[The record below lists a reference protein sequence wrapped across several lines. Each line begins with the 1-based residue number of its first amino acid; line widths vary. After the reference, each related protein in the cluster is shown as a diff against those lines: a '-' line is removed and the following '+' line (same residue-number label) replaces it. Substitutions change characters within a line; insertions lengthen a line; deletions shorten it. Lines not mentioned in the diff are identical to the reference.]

1 VPLNESLKPGA
12 RKKENDRMLISDRV
26 LNIKPSG
33 VRRIFDLARQMKDP
47 INLSIGEPDFDIPE
61 PLKKEGIE
69 WIKKGFNKYTPTQG
83 IPELRE
89 KIGFHLKKKGV
100 QFEEVMVTAGVT
112 GGLLLAS
119 LALINPGDEVVIPDP
134 YFVMYEYQVLLMG
147 GIPVFVDTYPD
158 FRLREEEFVK
168 KLSKKTKFI
177 IINSPNNP
185 TGAIYPEEDLRMVA
199 RIAREK
205 DLLILSDDIYDN
217 FVFDQPT
224 CLCMGQIYE
233 KTITF
238 GGFSKGWAMTGWRL
252 GYVAGPREIL
262 QEMITL
268 QQYTFSSVSSFAQ
281 KGAVKALDYNV
292 DYYIEQYKKKRDLIY
307 EGLKNRYRVQKPG
320 GAFYI
325 FPEVPDGDGEAFVEK
340 AIQKNLFVIP
350 GSVFSKRN
358 THIRIS
364 FAASEEML
372 LKGIEVLNRIG

>member
-1 VPLNESLKPGA
+1 
-12 RKKENDRMLISDRV
+12 MLISDR
-26 LNIKPSG
+26 LRNIKPSG
-33 VRRIFDLARQMKDP
+33 VRRIFDMARQMKDP

-61 PLKKEGIE
+61 PLKEEGIE
-69 WIKKGFNKYTPTQG
+69 WIKRGFNKYTPTQG

-89 KIGFHLKKKGV
+89 KIGLHLKKKGV
-100 QFEEVMVTAGVT
+100 QFDEVMVTAGVT

-158 FRLREEEFVK
+158 FRLREEAFTRA
-168 KLSKKTKFI
+168 LSKKTKFV

-185 TGAIYPEEDLRMVA
+185 AGAVYPEEDLKMIA

-217 FVFDQPT
+217 FVFDQPA
-224 CLCMGQIYE
+224 CPCMGQLYA

-252 GYVAGPREIL
+252 GYVAGPGEIL
-262 QEMITL
+262 QQMITL
-268 QQYTFSSVSSFAQ
+268 QQYTFSSVNSFAQ
-281 KGAVKALDYNV
+281 KSAVKALDYNV
-292 DYYIEQYKKKRDLIY
+292 DRYIHDYRKKRDLIY
-307 EGLKNRYRVQKPG
+307 DGLKEKYRVQKPA

-325 FPEVPDGDGEAFVEK
+325 FPEVPGGDGEAFVEK
-340 AIQKNLFVIP
+340 AIQQNLFIIP
-350 GSVFSKRN
+350 GSVFSKKH
-358 THIRIS
+358 THVRIS
-364 FAASEEML
+364 FAAPEEKL
-372 LKGIEVLNRIG
+372 LRGIEVLNRIG

>member
-1 VPLNESLKPGA
+1 
-12 RKKENDRMLISDRV
+12 
-26 LNIKPSG
+26 
-33 VRRIFDLARQMKDP
+33 MKDP

-61 PLKKEGIE
+61 PLKEEGME

-89 KIGFHLKKKGV
+89 KIASHLKKKGV
-100 QFEEVMVTAGVT
+100 HFEEVIVTAGVT

-147 GIPVFVDTYPD
+147 GVPVFVDTYPD
-158 FRLREEEFVK
+158 FRLREEELVA

-185 TGAIYPEEDLRMVA
+185 AGTVYSKGELMTVA
-199 RIAREK
+199 KIARER

-217 FVFDQPT
+217 FVFDAPT
-224 CLCMGQIYE
+224 CPCMGQLYE
-233 KTITF
+233 KTLTF
-238 GGFSKGWAMTGWRL
+238 GGFSKSWAMTGWRL
-252 GYVAGPREIL
+252 GYAAGPREIL
-262 QEMITL
+262 QHMITL
-268 QQYTFSSVSSFAQ
+268 QQYTFSSVNSFAQ
-281 KGAVKALDYNV
+281 KAGIKALGFNV
-292 DYYIEQYKKKRDLIY
+292 DHYIEQYKKKRDIVY
-307 EGLKNRYRVQKPG
+307 EGLKEKYHVQKPM

-325 FPEVPDGDGEAFVEK
+325 FPEVPGGNGEAFVEK
-340 AIQKNLFVIP
+340 AIQNNLFIIP

-358 THIRIS
+358 THVRIS

-372 LKGIEVLNRIG
+372 FRGIEILNRMV

>member
-1 VPLNESLKPGA
+1 
-12 RKKENDRMLISDRV
+12 MLISER
-26 LNIKPSG
+26 LRNIKPSG

-47 INLSIGEPDFDIPE
+47 INMSIGEPDFDIPE
-61 PLKKEGIE
+61 PLKEEGIE
-69 WIKKGFNKYTPTQG
+69 WIKRGFNKYTPTQG

-89 KIGFHLKKKGV
+89 KIALHLKKKGI

-147 GIPVFVDTYPD
+147 GTPVFVDTYPD

-177 IINSPNNP
+177 VINSPNNP
-185 TGAIYPEEDLRMVA
+185 TGSVYPEEDLRMVA
-199 RIAREK
+199 RIARER

-217 FVFDQPT
+217 FVFDQPACP
-224 CLCMGQIYE
+224 CLGQFYE
-233 KTITF
+233 KTVTL

-252 GYVAGPREIL
+252 GYVAGSREIL
-262 QEMITL
+262 QQMITL

-281 KGAVKALDYNV
+281 KAAIKALDYNV
-292 DYYIEQYKKKRDLIY
+292 DDYIERYKKKRDLIY
-307 EGLKNRYRVQKPG
+307 EGLKEKYRVQKPG

-325 FPEVPDGDGEAFVEK
+325 FPEVPGGDGETFVEK
-340 AIQKNLFVIP
+340 AMKQNLFVIP
-350 GSVFSKRN
+350 GSVFSKKN

-364 FAASEEML
+364 FAASDETL
-372 LKGIEVLNRIG
+372 LRGIEVLNRIG

>member
-1 VPLNESLKPGA
+1 
-12 RKKENDRMLISDRV
+12 MLISNRL

-61 PLKKEGIE
+61 PLKEEGIE
-69 WIKKGFNKYTPTQG
+69 WIKRGFNKYTPTQG

-89 KIGFHLKKKGV
+89 KIGLHLKKKGV

-119 LALINPGDEVVIPDP
+119 LALINPGDEIIIPDP

-147 GIPVFVDTYPD
+147 GIPVFVNTYPD
-158 FRLREEEFVK
+158 FRLREEEFVN
-168 KLSKKTKFI
+168 KLSKRTKLI
-177 IINSPNNP
+177 VINSPNNP
-185 TGAIYPEEDLRMVA
+185 TGAVYPKEDLTM
-199 RIAREK
+199 IARLARER
-205 DLLILSDDIYDN
+205 DLIILSDDIYDN
-217 FVFDQPT
+217 FVFDHPACP
-224 CLCMGQIYE
+224 CLGQIYE

-252 GYVAGPREIL
+252 GYVAGPREII
-262 QEMITL
+262 QQMITL

-281 KGAVKALDYNV
+281 KAAVKALDYNV
-292 DYYIEQYKKKRDLIY
+292 DHYIEQYKKKRDLIY
-307 EGLKNRYRVQKPG
+307 EGLKEKYRVQKPG

-325 FPEVPDGDGEAFVEK
+325 FPEVPDGDGDAFVEK

>member
-1 VPLNESLKPGA
+1 
-12 RKKENDRMLISDRV
+12 MLISDR
-26 LNIKPSG
+26 LRNIKPSG

-47 INLSIGEPDFDIPE
+47 INLSIGEPDFDIPG
-61 PLKKEGIE
+61 PLKEEGME

-89 KIGFHLKKKGV
+89 KIASHLKKKGI

-119 LALINPGDEVVIPDP
+119 LALINPGDEVIIPDP
-134 YFVMYEYQVLLMG
+134 FFVMYEYQVLLMG

-158 FRLREEEFVK
+158 FRLKEEEFVK

-185 TGAIYPEEDLRMVA
+185 TGAIYPLEDLRMVVKL
-199 RIAREK
+199 ARER

-217 FVFDQPT
+217 FVFDAPF
-224 CLCMGQIYE
+224 CPCIGQLYGN
-233 KTITF
+233 TITF

-252 GYVAGPREIL
+252 GYAAGPREIL
-262 QEMITL
+262 QQMITL
-268 QQYTFSSVSSFAQ
+268 QQYTFSSVNSFAQ
-281 KGAVKALDYNV
+281 KAAVKALDFNV
-292 DYYIEQYKKKRDLIY
+292 EAYIQEYKKKRDLIY
-307 EGLKNRYRVQKPG
+307 EGLCEKFHVQKPE

-325 FPEVPDGDGEAFVEK
+325 FPEVPGKNGEAFVEK
-340 AIQKNLFVIP
+340 AIQNNVFIVP

-358 THIRIS
+358 TNVRIS
-364 FAASEEML
+364 FAASEQTL
-372 LKGIEVLNRIG
+372 LKGIEILNRIR

>member
-1 VPLNESLKPGA
+1 
-12 RKKENDRMLISDRV
+12 MLISER
-26 LNIKPSG
+26 LRNIKPSG

-61 PLKKEGIE
+61 PLKEEGID
-69 WIKKGFNKYTPTQG
+69 WIRRGFNKYTPTQG
-83 IPELRE
+83 IPDLRE
-89 KIGFHLKKKGV
+89 KIASHLKKKGV
-100 QFEEVMVTAGVT
+100 HFEEVMVTAGVT

-119 LALINPGDEVVIPDP
+119 LALINPGDEIVIPDP

-158 FRLREEEFVK
+158 FRLREEEIIE

-185 TGAIYPEEDLRMVA
+185 TGAIYPKDDLMLVA
-199 RIAREK
+199 EIARER

-217 FVFDQPT
+217 FVFDAPT
-224 CLCMGQIYE
+224 CPCMGQLYE

-252 GYVAGPREIL
+252 GYVAGPREII
-262 QEMITL
+262 QQMITL

-281 KGAVKALDYNV
+281 KAAVKALDFNV
-292 DYYIEQYKKKRDLIY
+292 DAYIARYRKKRDLIY
-307 EGLKNRYRVQKPG
+307 EGLKEKYRVQKPN

-325 FPEVPDGDGEAFVEK
+325 FPEVPGGNGEAFVER
-340 AIQKNLFVIP
+340 AIQQNLFIIP

-358 THIRIS
+358 THVRLS

-372 LKGIEVLNRIG
+372 SRGIEVLNRIS